1 MMSFNTY
8 KFRFGVQHLFQSGMI
23 LITSLILTSS
33 LNAQNSETYILK
45 IKKSIDQIKVDGV
58 LNEESWKVADVAK
71 GFFRVL
77 PMDTGYAETKTEV
90 MMTYDDK
97 NIYMAIIC
105 RDPLKG
111 DHIIASLRRDF
122 EFGKNDNFLV
132 FIDPFQDKTN
142 GFSFGSS
149 AAGAQWDGLQSDGG
163 KVGLEWDNKWESEL
177 VQEDG
182 RHIHEFAI
190 PYKTIRYKKG
200 IDRWGINF
208 SRLDLKQNEKSAWA
222 PVPRQFPTASLAFA
236 GTLQWDQPPPPAGP
250 NISLIPF
257 VSGRAF
263 KHHES
268 GEESLYGFDGG
279 LDAKI
284 GVTSSLNLDLTVN
297 PDFAQVEVDQ
307 QIINLSRFELFYPEK
322 RQFFLENSDLFAS
335 FGDRSVRPFFSRR
348 IGLESPI
355 IAGARLSGKINKDW
369 RIGLMDIA
377 TSRVDSASFPAQNYL
392 VAALQR
398 QVLSRSNLAFLFVD
412 RNAIDLYPED
422 TLSNEWNRVAGL
434 DFNLFTDN
442 NLWQGKTYLHG
453 SITPDKQDIAHALEI
468 GYRGQ
473 NLEVEWEHRYVGE
486 DFVANVGFVPRTGYT
501 LLNPDIGYAWYPESI
516 VVNRHGPLMRNDF
529 IFTSNWGFTDYKMT
543 LLYQLLLLN
552 TASYSIEYQ
561 ENYVK
566 LTEPFDPTN
575 SGKDTLAAGTTHHFR
590 AIAATITSDKRN
602 LFTYNLTGSYGGFF
616 NGIRKNF
623 QAILS
628 YRFQPFGSVSMDMDY
643 NRLTF
648 PVETNNSTFFII
660 GPKFDITFT
669 DKLFLTTWV
678 QYNNQ
683 INNVNINTRLQWRF
697 APVSD
702 LFIVYTDNYYSD
714 TFNVKNRALVV
725 KLNYWLNL

>member
-1 MMSFNTY
+1 M
-8 KFRFGVQHLFQSGMI
+8 KALFVF
-23 LITSLILTSS
+23 LICLFIISAGI
-33 LNAQNSETYILK
+33 AQNSEEYVLK
-45 IKKSIDQIKVDGV
+45 ITKSIDQIVVNGV
-58 LNEESWKVADVAK
+58 LDEGSWKVADIAK
-71 GFFRVL
+71 DFFRVL

-97 NIYMAIIC
+97 NFYMAIIC
-105 RDPLKG
+105 WDPLPG
-111 DHIIASLRRDF
+111 DNIIASLRRDF

-163 KVGLEWDNKWESEL
+163 NVGLEWDNKWESML
-177 VQEDG
+177 VKEDG

-190 PYKTIRYKKG
+190 PFKTIRYKKG

-208 SRLDLKQNEKSAWA
+208 SRLDIKRNEKSAWA

-236 GTLQWDQPPPPAGP
+236 GSLQWDEPPPPAGP

-257 VSGRAF
+257 ITSRIVKETETSDTQY
-263 KHHES
+263 E
-268 GEESLYGFDGG
+268 FDAG

-284 GVTSSLNLDLTVN
+284 GITSSLNLDLTIN
-297 PDFAQVEVDQ
+297 PDFSQVEVDR
-307 QIINLSRFELFYPEK
+307 QITNLSRFELFFPEK
-322 RQFFLENSDLFAS
+322 RQFFLENSDLFAN
-335 FGDRSVRPFFSRR
+335 FGDRNTRPFFSRR

-369 RIGLMDIA
+369 RIGIMDMI

-392 VAALQR
+392 VAAVQR
-398 QVLSRSNLAFLFVD
+398 QVFSRSNLAFLYVD
-412 RNAIDLYPED
+412 RNALDHNPAD
-422 TLSNEWNRVAGL
+422 TLHNEWNRVAGV

-442 NLWQGKTYLHG
+442 NLWQGKVFLHG
-453 SITPDKQDIAHALEI
+453 SFTPDSKDIAHALEI

-473 NLEVEWEHRYVGE
+473 NLEFEWEHRYIGE
-486 DFVANVGFVPRTGYT
+486 DYVAEVGFVPRTGYT
-501 LLNPDIGYAWYPESI
+501 LLNPDVGYAWYPKST

-529 IFTSNWGFTDYKMT
+529 IFTSGWGFTDYKMT
-543 LLYQLLLLN
+543 FQYELLLLN
-552 TASYSIEYQ
+552 TASYSIEYE
-561 ENYVK
+561 ENYIK

-575 SGKDTLAAGTTHHFR
+575 SGKDTLATGSEYNYRTLGAS
-590 AIAATITSDKRN
+590 ITSDKRK
-602 LFTYNLTGSYGGFF
+602 LFTYNLKFSYGGFY
-616 NGIRKNF
+616 NGKRENLQTGIG
-623 QAILS
+623 
-628 YRFQPFGSVSMDMDY
+628 YRFQPFGSISLEMDY

-648 PVETNNSTFFII
+648 EKESNNSTILLI

-669 DKLFLTTWV
+669 NKIFLTTWV

-683 INNVNINTRLQWRF
+683 INNTNINMRFQWRF

-702 LFIVYTDNYYSD
+702 LFIVYTDNYFSD
-714 TFNVKNRALVV
+714 TFKVKNRALVI
-725 KLNYWLNL
+725 KISYWFSL

>member
-1 MMSFNTY
+1 MKTFFASIIC
-8 KFRFGVQHLFQSGMI
+8 LFIFSAGI
-23 LITSLILTSS
+23 
-33 LNAQNSETYILK
+33 AQNSEEYVLK
-45 IKKSIDQIKVDGV
+45 ITKSIEQIVVNGV
-58 LNEESWKVADVAK
+58 LDEGSWKVADIAK
-71 GFFRVL
+71 DLFRVL

-97 NIYMAIIC
+97 NFYMAIIC
-105 RDPLKG
+105 WDPLPG
-111 DHIIASLRRDF
+111 DNIIASLRRDF

-163 KVGLEWDNKWESEL
+163 NVGLEWDNKWESML
-177 VQEDG
+177 VKEDG

-190 PYKTIRYKKG
+190 PFKTIRYKKG

-208 SRLDLKQNEKSAWA
+208 SRLDIKRNEKSAWA

-236 GTLQWDQPPPPAGP
+236 GSLQWDEPPPPAGP

-257 VSGRAF
+257 ITSQIL
-263 KHHES
+263 KETETS
-268 GEESLYGFDGG
+268 DTQYEFDAG

-284 GVTSSLNLDLTVN
+284 GITSSLNLDLTIN
-297 PDFAQVEVDQ
+297 PDFSQVEVDR
-307 QIINLSRFELFYPEK
+307 QITNLSRFELFFPEK
-322 RQFFLENSDLFAS
+322 RQFFLENSDLFAN
-335 FGDRSVRPFFSRR
+335 FGDRNTRPFFSRR

-369 RIGLMDIA
+369 RIGIMDMI

-392 VAALQR
+392 VAAVQR
-398 QVLSRSNLAFLFVD
+398 QVFSRSNLAFLYVD
-412 RNAIDLYPED
+412 RNTLDHNPAD
-422 TLSNEWNRVAGL
+422 TLHNERNRMAGV

-442 NLWQGKTYLHG
+442 NLWQGKVFLHG
-453 SITPDKQDIAHALEI
+453 SFTPDSKDIAHALEI

-473 NLEVEWEHRYVGE
+473 NLEFEWEHRYIGE
-486 DFVANVGFVPRTGYT
+486 DYVAEVGFVPRTGYT
-501 LLNPDIGYAWYPESI
+501 LLNPDVGYAWYPKST

-529 IFTSNWGFTDYKMT
+529 IFTSGWGFTDYKMT
-543 LLYQLLLLN
+543 FQYELLLLN
-552 TASYSIEYQ
+552 TASYSIEYE
-561 ENYVK
+561 ENYIK

-575 SGKDTLAAGTTHHFR
+575 SGKDTLATGSEYNYRTLGAS
-590 AIAATITSDKRN
+590 ITSDKRK
-602 LFTYNLTGSYGGFF
+602 LFTYNLKFSYGGFY
-616 NGIRKNF
+616 NGKRENLQTGI
-623 QAILS
+623 A
-628 YRFQPFGSVSMDMDY
+628 YRFQPFGSISLEMDY

-648 PVETNNSTFFII
+648 EKESNNSTILLI

-669 DKLFLTTWV
+669 NKIFLTTWV

-683 INNVNINTRLQWRF
+683 INNTNINTRFQWRF

-702 LFIVYTDNYYSD
+702 LFIVYTDNYFTD
-714 TFNVKNRALVV
+714 TFKVKNRALVL
-725 KLNYWLNL
+725 KISYWFNL

>member
-1 MMSFNTY
+1 MKTFFASIIC
-8 KFRFGVQHLFQSGMI
+8 LFIFSAGI
-23 LITSLILTSS
+23 
-33 LNAQNSETYILK
+33 AQNSEEYVLK
-45 IKKSIDQIKVDGV
+45 ITKSIDQIVVNGV
-58 LNEESWKVADVAK
+58 LDEGSWKVADIAK
-71 GFFRVL
+71 DFFRVL

-97 NIYMAIIC
+97 NFYMAIIC
-105 RDPLKG
+105 WDPLPG
-111 DHIIASLRRDF
+111 DNIIASLRRDF

-163 KVGLEWDNKWESEL
+163 NVGLEWDNKWESML
-177 VQEDG
+177 VKEDG

-190 PYKTIRYKKG
+190 PFKTIRYKKG

-208 SRLDLKQNEKSAWA
+208 SRLDIKRNEKSAWA

-236 GTLQWDQPPPPAGP
+236 GSLQWDEPPPPAGP

-257 VSGRAF
+257 ITSQIL
-263 KHHES
+263 KETETS
-268 GEESLYGFDGG
+268 DTQYEFDAG

-284 GVTSSLNLDLTVN
+284 GITSSLNLDLTIN
-297 PDFAQVEVDQ
+297 PDFSQVEVDR
-307 QIINLSRFELFYPEK
+307 QITNLSRFELFFPEK
-322 RQFFLENSDLFAS
+322 RQFFLENSDLFAN
-335 FGDRSVRPFFSRR
+335 FGDRNTRPFFSRR

-369 RIGLMDIA
+369 RIGIMDMI

-392 VAALQR
+392 VAAVQR
-398 QVLSRSNLAFLFVD
+398 QVFSRSNLAFLYVD
-412 RNAIDLYPED
+412 RNALDHNPAD
-422 TLSNEWNRVAGL
+422 TLHNERNRMAGV

-442 NLWQGKTYLHG
+442 NLWQGKVFLHG
-453 SITPDKQDIAHALEI
+453 SFTPDSKDIAHALEI

-473 NLEVEWEHRYVGE
+473 NLEFEWEHRYIGE
-486 DFVANVGFVPRTGYT
+486 DYVAEVGFVPRTGYT
-501 LLNPDIGYAWYPESI
+501 LLNPDVGYAWYPKST

-529 IFTSNWGFTDYKMT
+529 IFTSGWGFTDYKMT
-543 LLYQLLLLN
+543 FQYELLLLN
-552 TASYSIEYQ
+552 TASYSIEYE
-561 ENYVK
+561 ENYIK

-575 SGKDTLAAGTTHHFR
+575 SDKDTLATGSEYNYRTLGAS
-590 AIAATITSDKRN
+590 ITSDKRK
-602 LFTYNLTGSYGGFF
+602 LFTYNLKFSYGGFY
-616 NGIRKNF
+616 NGKRENLQTGIG
-623 QAILS
+623 
-628 YRFQPFGSVSMDMDY
+628 YRFQPFGSISLEMDY

-648 PVETNNSTFFII
+648 EKESNNSTILLI

-669 DKLFLTTWV
+669 NKIFLTTWV

-683 INNVNINTRLQWRF
+683 INNTNINTRFQWRF

-702 LFIVYTDNYYSD
+702 LFIVYTDNYFTD
-714 TFNVKNRALVV
+714 TFKVKNRALVL
-725 KLNYWLNL
+725 KISYWFSL

>member
-1 MMSFNTY
+1 MKTFFASIIC
-8 KFRFGVQHLFQSGMI
+8 LFIFSAGI
-23 LITSLILTSS
+23 
-33 LNAQNSETYILK
+33 AQNSEEYVLK
-45 IKKSIDQIKVDGV
+45 ITKSIDQIVVNGV
-58 LNEESWKVADVAK
+58 LDEGSWKVADIAK
-71 GFFRVL
+71 DFFRVL

-97 NIYMAIIC
+97 NFYMAIIC
-105 RDPLKG
+105 WDPLPG
-111 DHIIASLRRDF
+111 DNIIASLRRDF

-163 KVGLEWDNKWESEL
+163 NVGLEWDNKWESML
-177 VQEDG
+177 VKEDG

-190 PYKTIRYKKG
+190 PFKTIRYKKG

-208 SRLDLKQNEKSAWA
+208 SRLDIKRNEKSAWA

-236 GTLQWDQPPPPAGP
+236 GSLQWDEPPPPAGP

-257 VSGRAF
+257 ITSQIL
-263 KHHES
+263 KETETS
-268 GEESLYGFDGG
+268 DTQYEFDAG

-284 GVTSSLNLDLTVN
+284 GITSSLNLDLTIN
-297 PDFAQVEVDQ
+297 PDFSQVEVDR
-307 QIINLSRFELFYPEK
+307 QITNLSRFELFFPEK
-322 RQFFLENSDLFAS
+322 RQFFLENSDLFAN
-335 FGDRSVRPFFSRR
+335 FGDRNTRPFFSRR

-369 RIGLMDIA
+369 RIGIMDMI

-392 VAALQR
+392 VAAVQR
-398 QVLSRSNLAFLFVD
+398 QVFSRSNLAFLYVD
-412 RNAIDLYPED
+412 RNTLDHNPAD
-422 TLSNEWNRVAGL
+422 TLHNERNRMAGV

-442 NLWQGKTYLHG
+442 NLWQGKVFLHG
-453 SITPDKQDIAHALEI
+453 SFTPDSKDIAHALEI

-473 NLEVEWEHRYVGE
+473 NLEFEWEHRYIGE
-486 DFVANVGFVPRTGYT
+486 DYVAEVGFVPRTGYT
-501 LLNPDIGYAWYPESI
+501 LLNPDVGYAWYPKST

-529 IFTSNWGFTDYKMT
+529 IFTSGWGFTDYKMT
-543 LLYQLLLLN
+543 FQYELLLLN
-552 TASYSIEYQ
+552 TASYSIEYE
-561 ENYVK
+561 ENYIK

-575 SGKDTLAAGTTHHFR
+575 SGKDTLATGSEYNYRTLGAS
-590 AIAATITSDKRN
+590 ITSDKRK
-602 LFTYNLTGSYGGFF
+602 LFTYNLKFSYGGFY
-616 NGIRKNF
+616 NGKRENLQTGI
-623 QAILS
+623 A
-628 YRFQPFGSVSMDMDY
+628 YRFQPFGSISLEMDY

-648 PVETNNSTFFII
+648 EKESNNSTILLI

-669 DKLFLTTWV
+669 NKIFLTTWV

-683 INNVNINTRLQWRF
+683 INNTNINTRFQWRF

-702 LFIVYTDNYYSD
+702 LFIVYTDNYFTD
-714 TFNVKNRALVV
+714 TFKVKNRALVL
-725 KLNYWLNL
+725 KISYWFSL

>member
-1 MMSFNTY
+1 MKTFFASIIC
-8 KFRFGVQHLFQSGMI
+8 LFIFSAGI
-23 LITSLILTSS
+23 
-33 LNAQNSETYILK
+33 AQNSEEYVLK
-45 IKKSIDQIKVDGV
+45 ITKSIDQIVVNGV
-58 LNEESWKVADVAK
+58 LDEGSWKVADIAK
-71 GFFRVL
+71 DFFRVL

-97 NIYMAIIC
+97 NFYMAIIC
-105 RDPLKG
+105 WDPLPG
-111 DHIIASLRRDF
+111 DNIIASLRRDF

-163 KVGLEWDNKWESEL
+163 NVGLEWDNKWESML
-177 VQEDG
+177 VKEDG

-190 PYKTIRYKKG
+190 PFKTIRYKKG

-208 SRLDLKQNEKSAWA
+208 SRLDIKRNEKSAWA

-236 GTLQWDQPPPPAGP
+236 GSLQWDEPPPPAGP

-257 VSGRAF
+257 ITSQIL
-263 KHHES
+263 KETETS
-268 GEESLYGFDGG
+268 DTQYEFDAG

-284 GVTSSLNLDLTVN
+284 GITSSLNLDLTIN
-297 PDFAQVEVDQ
+297 PDFSQVEVDR
-307 QIINLSRFELFYPEK
+307 QITNLSRFELFFPEK
-322 RQFFLENSDLFAS
+322 RQFFLENSDLFAN
-335 FGDRSVRPFFSRR
+335 FGDRNTRPFFSRR

-369 RIGLMDIA
+369 RIGIMDMI

-392 VAALQR
+392 VAAVQR
-398 QVLSRSNLAFLFVD
+398 QVFSRSNLAFLYVD
-412 RNAIDLYPED
+412 RNALDHNPAD
-422 TLSNEWNRVAGL
+422 TLHNERNRMAGV

-442 NLWQGKTYLHG
+442 NLWQGKVFLHG
-453 SITPDKQDIAHALEI
+453 SFTPDSKDIAHALEI

-473 NLEVEWEHRYVGE
+473 NLEFEWEHRYIGE
-486 DFVANVGFVPRTGYT
+486 DYVAEVGFVPRTGYT
-501 LLNPDIGYAWYPESI
+501 LLNPDVGYAWYPKST

-529 IFTSNWGFTDYKMT
+529 IFTSGWGFTDYKMT
-543 LLYQLLLLN
+543 FQYELLLLN
-552 TASYSIEYQ
+552 TASYSIEYE
-561 ENYVK
+561 ENYIK

-575 SGKDTLAAGTTHHFR
+575 SGKDTLATGSEYNYRTLGAS
-590 AIAATITSDKRN
+590 ITSDKRK
-602 LFTYNLTGSYGGFF
+602 LFTYNLKFSYGGFY
-616 NGIRKNF
+616 NGKRENLQTGIG
-623 QAILS
+623 
-628 YRFQPFGSVSMDMDY
+628 YRFQPFGSISLEMDY

-648 PVETNNSTFFII
+648 EKESNNSTILLI

-669 DKLFLTTWV
+669 NKIFLTTWV

-683 INNVNINTRLQWRF
+683 INNTNINTRFQWRF

-702 LFIVYTDNYYSD
+702 LFIVYTDNYFTD
-714 TFNVKNRALVV
+714 TFKVKNRALVL
-725 KLNYWLNL
+725 KISYWFNL

>member
-1 MMSFNTY
+1 MKTFFASIIC
-8 KFRFGVQHLFQSGMI
+8 LFIFSAGI
-23 LITSLILTSS
+23 
-33 LNAQNSETYILK
+33 AQNSEEYVLK
-45 IKKSIDQIKVDGV
+45 ITKSIDQIVVNGV
-58 LNEESWKVADVAK
+58 LDEGSWKVADIAK
-71 GFFRVL
+71 DFFRVL

-97 NIYMAIIC
+97 NFYMAIIC
-105 RDPLKG
+105 WDPLPG
-111 DHIIASLRRDF
+111 DNIIASLRRDF

-163 KVGLEWDNKWESEL
+163 NVGLEWDNKWESML
-177 VQEDG
+177 VKEDG

-190 PYKTIRYKKG
+190 PFKTIRYKKG

-208 SRLDLKQNEKSAWA
+208 SRLDIKRNEKSAWA

-236 GTLQWDQPPPPAGP
+236 GSLQWDEPPPPAGP

-257 VSGRAF
+257 ITSQIL
-263 KHHES
+263 KETETS
-268 GEESLYGFDGG
+268 DTQYEFDAG

-284 GVTSSLNLDLTVN
+284 GITSSLNLDLTIN
-297 PDFAQVEVDQ
+297 PDFSQVEVDR
-307 QIINLSRFELFYPEK
+307 QITNLSRFELFFPEK
-322 RQFFLENSDLFAS
+322 RQFFLENSDLFAN
-335 FGDRSVRPFFSRR
+335 FGDRNTRPFFSRR

-369 RIGLMDIA
+369 RIGIMDMI

-392 VAALQR
+392 VAAVQR
-398 QVLSRSNLAFLFVD
+398 QVFSRSNLAFLYVD
-412 RNAIDLYPED
+412 RNALDHNPAD
-422 TLSNEWNRVAGL
+422 TLHNERNRMAGV

-442 NLWQGKTYLHG
+442 NLWQGKVFLHG
-453 SITPDKQDIAHALEI
+453 SFTPDSKDIAHALEI

-473 NLEVEWEHRYVGE
+473 NLEFEWEHRYIGE
-486 DFVANVGFVPRTGYT
+486 DYVAEVGFVPRTGYT
-501 LLNPDIGYAWYPESI
+501 LLNPDVGYAWYPKST

-529 IFTSNWGFTDYKMT
+529 IFTSGWGFTDYKMT
-543 LLYQLLLLN
+543 FQYELLLLN
-552 TASYSIEYQ
+552 TASYSIEYE
-561 ENYVK
+561 ENYIK

-575 SGKDTLAAGTTHHFR
+575 SGKDTLATGSEYNYRTLGAS
-590 AIAATITSDKRN
+590 ITSDKRK
-602 LFTYNLTGSYGGFF
+602 LFTYNLKFSYGGFY
-616 NGIRKNF
+616 NGKRENLQTGIG
-623 QAILS
+623 
-628 YRFQPFGSVSMDMDY
+628 YRFQPFGSISLEMDY

-648 PVETNNSTFFII
+648 EKESNNSTILLI

-669 DKLFLTTWV
+669 NKIFLTTWV

-683 INNVNINTRLQWRF
+683 INNTNINTRFQWRF

-702 LFIVYTDNYYSD
+702 LFIVYTDNYFTD
-714 TFNVKNRALVV
+714 TFKVKNRALVL
-725 KLNYWLNL
+725 KISYWFSL

>member
-1 MMSFNTY
+1 MKTFFASIIC
-8 KFRFGVQHLFQSGMI
+8 LFIFSAGI
-23 LITSLILTSS
+23 
-33 LNAQNSETYILK
+33 AQNSEEYVLK
-45 IKKSIDQIKVDGV
+45 ITKSIDQIVVNGV
-58 LNEESWKVADVAK
+58 LDEGSWKVADIAK
-71 GFFRVL
+71 DFFRVL

-97 NIYMAIIC
+97 NFYMAIIC
-105 RDPLKG
+105 WDPLPG
-111 DHIIASLRRDF
+111 DNIIASLRRDF

-163 KVGLEWDNKWESEL
+163 NVGLEWDNKWESML
-177 VQEDG
+177 VKEDG

-190 PYKTIRYKKG
+190 PFKTIRYKKG

-208 SRLDLKQNEKSAWA
+208 SRLDIKRNEKSAWA

-236 GTLQWDQPPPPAGP
+236 GSLQWDEPPPPAGP

-257 VSGRAF
+257 ITSRIL
-263 KHHES
+263 KETETS
-268 GEESLYGFDGG
+268 DTQYEFDAG

-284 GVTSSLNLDLTVN
+284 GITSSLNLDLTIN
-297 PDFAQVEVDQ
+297 PDFSQVEVDR
-307 QIINLSRFELFYPEK
+307 QITNLSRFELFFPEK
-322 RQFFLENSDLFAS
+322 RQFFLENSDLFAN
-335 FGDRSVRPFFSRR
+335 FGDRNTRPFFSRR

-369 RIGLMDIA
+369 RIGIMDMI

-392 VAALQR
+392 VAAVQR
-398 QVLSRSNLAFLFVD
+398 QVFSRSNLAFLYVD
-412 RNAIDLYPED
+412 RNTLDHNPAD
-422 TLSNEWNRVAGL
+422 TLHNERNRMAGV

-442 NLWQGKTYLHG
+442 NLWQGKVFLHG
-453 SITPDKQDIAHALEI
+453 SFTPDSKDIAHALEI

-473 NLEVEWEHRYVGE
+473 NLEFEWEHRYIGE
-486 DFVANVGFVPRTGYT
+486 DYVAEVGFVPRTGYT
-501 LLNPDIGYAWYPESI
+501 LLNPDVGYAWYPKST

-529 IFTSNWGFTDYKMT
+529 IFTSGWGFTDYKMT
-543 LLYQLLLLN
+543 FQYELLLLN
-552 TASYSIEYQ
+552 TASYSIEYE
-561 ENYVK
+561 ENYIK

-575 SGKDTLAAGTTHHFR
+575 SGKDTLATGSEYNYRTLGAS
-590 AIAATITSDKRN
+590 ITSDKRK
-602 LFTYNLTGSYGGFF
+602 LFTYNLKFSYGGFY
-616 NGIRKNF
+616 NGKRENLQTGIG
-623 QAILS
+623 
-628 YRFQPFGSVSMDMDY
+628 YRFQPFGSISLEMDY

-648 PVETNNSTFFII
+648 EKESNNSTILLI

-669 DKLFLTTWV
+669 NKIFLTTWV

-683 INNVNINTRLQWRF
+683 INNTNINTRFQWRF

-702 LFIVYTDNYYSD
+702 LFIVYTDNYFTD
-714 TFNVKNRALVV
+714 TFKVKNRALVL
-725 KLNYWLNL
+725 KISYWFNL